1 MVNFNQPQFDQQGH
15 PSQPTAAPPT
25 AQPPSK
31 PPSKPLVE
39 LKGISKQFGNTR
51 VIDQIDLTVYGGEAV
66 AVIGPSGTGKSTILR
81 IIAGLLAPDSGEVW
95 IGGQR
100 RVGLIED
107 APDPFGVGMVF
118 QQAALFDSLTVAEN
132 VGFLLYQHSRLS
144 HKEIKDLVIEALAKV
159 GLPDISEQYPAEL
172 SGGMRKRVSF
182 ARAVMANPHSSADRP
197 GLLLYDEPTAGLDP
211 IASTVIEDLIRSV
224 HAYQGPT
231 HHTDEAQTNQDPQ
244 KPTKGNPIEAPS
256 PIDSAYIIVT
266 HQEST
271 IRRTADRVVFLHA
284 GRVQWSGSIQ
294 EIDSTDNPFVRQFF
308 SAQVEGPIHV
318 TG

>member
-144 HKEIKDLVIEALAKV
+144 HKEIKELVIEALAKV

-172 SGGMRKRVSF
+172 SGG
-182 ARAVMANPHSSADRP
+182 
-197 GLLLYDEPTAGLDP
+197 
-211 IASTVIEDLIRSV
+211 
-224 HAYQGPT
+224 
-231 HHTDEAQTNQDPQ
+231 
-244 KPTKGNPIEAPS
+244 
-256 PIDSAYIIVT
+256 
-266 HQEST
+266 
-271 IRRTADRVVFLHA
+271 
-284 GRVQWSGSIQ
+284 
-294 EIDSTDNPFVRQFF
+294 
-308 SAQVEGPIHV
+308 
-318 TG
+318 